1 MLDPS
6 VCFNGKMGNKNV
18 WGRCVSLK
26 LLKTHM
32 NVGKEANCPAFLL
45 DILGDVPPS
54 IFIVPMGRVWKLGAF
69 DPTVVFEKT

>member
-1 MLDPS
+1 MLVKKP
-6 VCFNGKMGNKNV
+6 NV
-18 WGRCVSLK
+18 
-26 LLKTHM
+26 LLFM
-32 NVGKEANCPAFLL
+32 L